1 MLTKNLLALALLF
14 TAASAFAETVPGL
27 DAAKQKFAK
36 SDQSEAT
43 RSAYVGTLADLLNKE
58 VAEHMRHGG
67 HDAQVLAIDAE
78 LKKYPAPRNSDS
90 KALTKLRV
98 GHWQSPRHTYIF
110 RENGTWRFAPEDG
123 TTSGTW
129 QIKGNQ
135 YLESDRP
142 YTILVAN
149 QKYFVYTDGQA
160 VFFEYRL

>member
-14 TAASAFAETVPGL
+14 TTASVFAETTPGF

-36 SDQSEAT
+36 SDKSEAA
-43 RSAYVGTLADLLNKE
+43 RSAYVGALADLLHHE
-58 VAEHMRHGG
+58 VSEHMLHGG

-78 LKKYPAPRNSDS
+78 LKKYPAPKDSDS

-110 RENGTWRFAPEDG
+110 RDNGTWRFAPEDDS
-123 TTSGTW
+123 TSGTW

-135 YLESDRP
+135 YFESDRP

-149 QKYFVYTDGQA
+149 PKYFIYTDGQA